1 MYGSKGCILLKKLLI
16 LLYPEFIIMPL
27 KSYLLPV
34 LALLVISF
42 TACKKKNSNAGD
54 PAPQEE
60 GLSVSLVNVVEG
72 EYTAAPGPTYTF
84 QVKIN
89 SAMPTQGVKIE
100 VTAITD
106 PGGVVIPQNL
116 IAPSTNGTIDI
127 NLTGLEPIRTIK
139 VTVTITSVGK
149 SNNTVTRSFWITNK
163 AAE

>member
-1 MYGSKGCILLKKLLI
+1 
-16 LLYPEFIIMPL
+16 MPL

-42 TACKKKNSNAGD
+42 TACKKKNSNTGD

-60 GLSVSLVNVVEG
+60 GLSVTLVNVTEG
-72 EYTAAPGPTYTF
+72 QYTAAPGSTYTF

-89 SAMPTQGVKIE
+89 STMPTQGVSVV

-106 PGGVVIPQNL
+106 PGGILIPQNL
-116 IAPSTNGTIDI
+116 IAPSKDGTIDV
-127 NLTGLEPIRTIK
+127 NLTGLEPIRTVK
-139 VTVTITSVGK
+139 VTVVITSVGK
-149 SNNTVTRSFWITNK
+149 SNNTVTKTFWITNK

>member
-1 MYGSKGCILLKKLLI
+1 
-16 LLYPEFIIMPL
+16 MPL

-42 TACKKKNSNAGD
+42 TACKKKNSNTGD

-60 GLSVSLVNVVEG
+60 GLSVTLVNVTEG
-72 EYTAAPGPTYTF
+72 QYTAAPGSTYTF

-89 SAMPTQGVKIE
+89 SAVPSQGVTVV

-106 PGGVVIPQNL
+106 PGGILIPQNL
-116 IAPSTNGTIDI
+116 IAPSKDGTIDV
-127 NLTGLEPIRTIK
+127 NLTGLEPIRTVK
-139 VTVTITSVGK
+139 VTVVITSVGK
-149 SNNTVTRSFWITNK
+149 SNNTVTKTFWITNK

>member
-1 MYGSKGCILLKKLLI
+1 
-16 LLYPEFIIMPL
+16 MPL
-27 KSYLLPV
+27 RSYLLPI

-60 GLSVSLVNVVEG
+60 GLVITLENVTEG
-72 EYTAAPGPTYTF
+72 QYTASPGPDYSF
-84 QVKIN
+84 QVKVT
-89 SAMPTQGVKIE
+89 SAMPTQGVSVT

-106 PGGVVIPQNL
+106 PGGILIPQNL
-116 IAPSTNGTIDI
+116 IAPTTDGTITI
-127 NLTGLEPIRTIK
+127 NLTGLEPIRTVK

-149 SNNTVTRSFWITNK
+149 SNNTVTKSFWITNK

>member
-1 MYGSKGCILLKKLLI
+1 
-16 LLYPEFIIMPL
+16 MPL

-42 TACKKKNSNAGD
+42 TACKKKNSNTGD

-60 GLSVSLVNVVEG
+60 GLSVTLVNVTEG
-72 EYTAAPGPTYTF
+72 QYTAAPGSTYTF

-89 SAMPTQGVKIE
+89 SAVPSQGVTVV

-106 PGGVVIPQNL
+106 PGGILIPQNL
-116 IAPSTNGTIDI
+116 IAPSKDGTIDV
-127 NLTGLEPIRTIK
+127 NLTGLEPIRTVK
-139 VTVTITSVGK
+139 VTIVITSVGK
-149 SNNTVTRSFWITNK
+149 SNNTVTKTFWITNK